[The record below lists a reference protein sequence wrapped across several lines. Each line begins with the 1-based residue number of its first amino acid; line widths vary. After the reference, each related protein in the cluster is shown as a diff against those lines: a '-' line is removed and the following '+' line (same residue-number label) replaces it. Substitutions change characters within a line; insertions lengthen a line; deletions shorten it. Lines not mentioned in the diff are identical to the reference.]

1 MCGNSTSLKTINQVF
16 KLICFILFLFE
27 NVSCKLVVIIEKN
40 ASKLRKF
47 AKNMISVK
55 FEKFYLVVIEGS

>member
-27 NVSCKLVVIIEKN
+27 NVSCKLVIIIEKN

-47 AKNMISVK
+47 AKNM
-55 FEKFYLVVIEGS
+55 G